1 LVELWQTNQK
11 FFVLINCQGLGY
23 EIQILESFFLKLKT
37 NQISNKKI
45 TLWLKHI
52 KKEDSDLLFGF
63 TSKEQK
69 NFFIEILSI
78 RGVGSQIGMGILN
91 KFSISEVINAI
102 KTQNK
107 KLICSVPGIGQ
118 KMSDRLILELKNK
131 FKSELQFEEEKA
143 KDEFEIKDPEI
154 NKMMQDLK
162 LTLQS
167 LNYKNKEINTIMP
180 IIKESTLLAKK
191 EKNLSFENLLKIAKN
206 NLDKDSSNIGR
217 WRSIINKLKINFMS
231 LDTAEKQ
238 KLIET
243 HQVHSTDTGSVEV
256 QVAML
261 SKRISK
267 LSDHLQGNIH
277 DFASRQGLLKMI
289 GKRKRLLSYIKDKN
303 VQRYQELVKKIG
315 IRGWSQLMKKKQSKK
330 KTQN

>member
-1 LVELWQTNQK
+1 MISWINGELVELWQTNQK
-11 FFVLINCQGLGY
+11 FFVLVNCQGLGY

-91 KFSISEVINAI
+91 KFSIGEFINTI

-131 FKSELQFEEEKA
+131 FKSEIQFEEEKA
-143 KDEFEIKDPEI
+143 NDEFEIKDPEI
-154 NKMMQDLK
+154 NKMIEDLQ
-162 LTLQS
+162 LTLRS
-167 LNYKNKEINTIMP
+167 LNYKNKEINTILP
-180 IIKESTLLAKK
+180 IIINEIDFPAKK
-191 EKNLSFENLLKIAKN
+191 ENNLSFENLLKLAMN
-206 NLDKDSSNIGR
+206 YLDKESSNI
-217 WRSIINKLKINFMS
+217 
-231 LDTAEKQ
+231 
-238 KLIET
+238 
-243 HQVHSTDTGSVEV
+243 
-256 QVAML
+256 
-261 SKRISK
+261 
-267 LSDHLQGNIH
+267 
-277 DFASRQGLLKMI
+277 AS
-289 GKRKRLLSYIKDKN
+289 
-303 VQRYQELVKKIG
+303 
-315 IRGWSQLMKKKQSKK
+315 
-330 KTQN
+330 

>member
-1 LVELWQTNQK
+1 MISWINGELVELWQTNQK

-23 EIQILESFFLKLKT
+23 EIQILESFFIKLKT
-37 NQISNKKI
+37 NQISNKNI

-91 KFSISEVINAI
+91 KFSIVEIINAI

-131 FKSELQFEEEKA
+131 FKSEIQLEEEKA

-154 NKMMQDLK
+154 NKMIEDLQ

-167 LNYKNKEINTIMP
+167 LNYQKKEIKSILP
-180 IIKESTLLAKK
+180 IIINEVDLLAKK
-191 EKNLSFENLLKIAKN
+191 ENNLSFEILLKLAMN
-206 NLDKDSSNIGR
+206 YLDKESSNI
-217 WRSIINKLKINFMS
+217 
-231 LDTAEKQ
+231 
-238 KLIET
+238 
-243 HQVHSTDTGSVEV
+243 
-256 QVAML
+256 
-261 SKRISK
+261 
-267 LSDHLQGNIH
+267 
-277 DFASRQGLLKMI
+277 AS
-289 GKRKRLLSYIKDKN
+289 
-303 VQRYQELVKKIG
+303 
-315 IRGWSQLMKKKQSKK
+315 
-330 KTQN
+330 

>member
-1 LVELWQTNQK
+1 LISWINGELVESWQTNQK

-63 TSKEQK
+63 TSKEQR

-91 KFSISEVINAI
+91 KFSISEVINAV
-102 KTQNK
+102 KTQNE

-131 FKSELQFEEEKA
+131 FKSEIQFEEEKA

-154 NKMMQDLK
+154 NKMIEDLQ

-167 LNYKNKEINTIMP
+167 LNYKNKEIKTILP
-180 IIKESTLLAKK
+180 IIINEVDFPSKK
-191 EKNLSFENLLKIAKN
+191 ENNLSFENLLKLAMN
-206 NLDKDSSNIGR
+206 YLDKESSNI
-217 WRSIINKLKINFMS
+217 
-231 LDTAEKQ
+231 
-238 KLIET
+238 
-243 HQVHSTDTGSVEV
+243 
-256 QVAML
+256 
-261 SKRISK
+261 
-267 LSDHLQGNIH
+267 
-277 DFASRQGLLKMI
+277 AS
-289 GKRKRLLSYIKDKN
+289 
-303 VQRYQELVKKIG
+303 
-315 IRGWSQLMKKKQSKK
+315 
-330 KTQN
+330 

>member
-1 LVELWQTNQK
+1 MISWINGELVELWQTNQK

-91 KFSISEVINAI
+91 KFSIGEVINAI

-131 FKSELQFEEEKA
+131 FKSEIQFEEEKA
-143 KDEFEIKDPEI
+143 NDEFEIKDPEI
-154 NKMMQDLK
+154 NKMIEDLQ

-167 LNYKNKEINTIMP
+167 LNYKNKEIKTILP
-180 IIKESTLLAKK
+180 IIINEVDFLAKK
-191 EKNLSFENLLKIAKN
+191 ESNLSFENLLKLAMN
-206 NLDKDSSNIGR
+206 YLDKESSNI
-217 WRSIINKLKINFMS
+217 
-231 LDTAEKQ
+231 
-238 KLIET
+238 
-243 HQVHSTDTGSVEV
+243 
-256 QVAML
+256 
-261 SKRISK
+261 
-267 LSDHLQGNIH
+267 
-277 DFASRQGLLKMI
+277 AS
-289 GKRKRLLSYIKDKN
+289 
-303 VQRYQELVKKIG
+303 
-315 IRGWSQLMKKKQSKK
+315 
-330 KTQN
+330 

>member
-1 LVELWQTNQK
+1 MISWINGELVESWQTNQK

-91 KFSISEVINAI
+91 KLSISEVINAI

-131 FKSELQFEEEKA
+131 FKSEIQFEEEKA

-154 NKMMQDLK
+154 NKMIEDLQ

-167 LNYKNKEINTIMP
+167 LNYKNKEIKTILP
-180 IIKESTLLAKK
+180 IIINEVDFLAKK
-191 EKNLSFENLLKIAKN
+191 ENNLSFENLLKLAMN
-206 NLDKDSSNIGR
+206 YLDKESSNI
-217 WRSIINKLKINFMS
+217 
-231 LDTAEKQ
+231 
-238 KLIET
+238 
-243 HQVHSTDTGSVEV
+243 
-256 QVAML
+256 
-261 SKRISK
+261 
-267 LSDHLQGNIH
+267 
-277 DFASRQGLLKMI
+277 AS
-289 GKRKRLLSYIKDKN
+289 
-303 VQRYQELVKKIG
+303 
-315 IRGWSQLMKKKQSKK
+315 
-330 KTQN
+330 

>member
-1 LVELWQTNQK
+1 LISWINGELVELWQTNQK

-23 EIQILESFFLKLKT
+23 EIQILEPFYLKLKT

-78 RGVGSQIGMGILN
+78 RGVGSQIGMGLLN
-91 KFSISEVINAI
+91 KFSVGEVINAI

-131 FKSELQFEEEKA
+131 FKSEIQFEEEKA

-154 NKMMQDLK
+154 NKMIEDLQT
-162 LTLQS
+162 TLQS
-167 LNYKNKEINTIMP
+167 LNYKNNEIKTILP
-180 IIKESTLLAKK
+180 IIINEVDFLEKK
-191 EKNLSFENLLKIAKN
+191 ENNLTFENLLKLAMN
-206 NLDKDSSNIGR
+206 YLDKGSSNLAR
-217 WRSIINKLKINFMS
+217 
-231 LDTAEKQ
+231 
-238 KLIET
+238 
-243 HQVHSTDTGSVEV
+243 
-256 QVAML
+256 
-261 SKRISK
+261 
-267 LSDHLQGNIH
+267 
-277 DFASRQGLLKMI
+277 
-289 GKRKRLLSYIKDKN
+289 
-303 VQRYQELVKKIG
+303 
-315 IRGWSQLMKKKQSKK
+315 
-330 KTQN
+330 